1 MELGMNFR
9 PNHEIHKRRFGRN
22 LGMGFVL
29 ATLVSLIFG
38 MTVVKLTEGDVASA
52 IAGRKSSE

>member
-1 MELGMNFR
+1 MSFR

-22 LGMGFVL
+22 LGIGLIL
-29 ATLVSLIFG
+29 AALVALIFG
-38 MTVVKLTEGDVASA
+38 MTVVKLTEGDVPSA